1 MNNDLENDHEME
13 QFYIRFRDSMKNFYS
28 QHSFTRPLKEWS
40 EKLNNLQRE
49 RKYNE
54 IRDTIVKI
62 ISLYATDLMRTGD
75 NYNAGILATNIKR
88 WSKISGM
95 NISNSNIVF
104 VLLDIFTTLGK
115 RDKEIPDYKFL
126 FYQIEL
132 YLLYQDFS
140 LLIEYSVSNNLPS
153 IIEKLLKFKPEMLD
167 TIYTM
172 YGITEIKTKLSAKKL
187 FQLITAVNI
196 E

>member
-1 MNNDLENDHEME
+1 MNNDIENDHEME

-40 EKLNNLQRE
+40 EKLNNLQRD
-49 RKYNE
+49 RKYTE

-75 NYNAGILATNIKR
+75 DYNAGILATNIKR
-88 WSKISGM
+88 WSKISGI

-115 RDKEIPDYKFL
+115 RVKELPDYKFL
-126 FYQIEL
+126 FFQIEL
-132 YLLYQDFS
+132 YLLYQDFT
-140 LLIEYSVSNNLPS
+140 LLVEYSVSNNLPS
-153 IIEKLLKFKPEMLD
+153 IVEKLLKFKPEILD
-167 TIYTM
+167 TVCAM
-172 YGITEIKTKLSAKKL
+172 YGITGIKTKLSAKKL
-187 FQLITAVNI
+187 FQLINSH
-196 E
+196 

>member
-40 EKLNNLQRE
+40 EKLNNLQRD
-49 RKYNE
+49 RKYTE

-75 NYNAGILATNIKR
+75 DYNAGILATNIKR
-88 WSKISGM
+88 WSKISGI

-104 VLLDIFTTLGK
+104 VLLDIFTTLSK
-115 RDKEIPDYKFL
+115 RVREIPDFNYL

-132 YLLYQDFS
+132 YLLYRDF
-140 LLIEYSVSNNLPS
+140 
-153 IIEKLLKFKPEMLD
+153 
-167 TIYTM
+167 TIFPQ
-172 YGITEIKTKLSAKKL
+172 SR
-187 FQLITAVNI
+187 NR
-196 E
+196 